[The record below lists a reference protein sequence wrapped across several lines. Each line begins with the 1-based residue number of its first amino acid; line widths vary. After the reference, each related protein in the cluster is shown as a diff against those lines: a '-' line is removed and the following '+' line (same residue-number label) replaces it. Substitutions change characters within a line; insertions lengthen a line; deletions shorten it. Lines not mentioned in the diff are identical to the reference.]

1 MVRLARAV
9 AIGYPHHVTQRGN
22 YRQTVF
28 ETDTDYLQYLEWLK
42 EYCAKYDVVL
52 WAYCLMTNHV
62 HFICVPE
69 RDDSLARTF
78 NSLHMRYSQYVNRR
92 RRVKGHLWQGRFY
105 STILDE
111 AHLYEAVRYV
121 ETNPVRGGIVGEAE
135 DYRWSSAREHVE
147 GTSSSILSGGCYL
160 VSQISSWRK
169 YLGERVNERLR
180 DEVRKCS
187 LAGRPC
193 GDETFIKRLE
203 RAFGRPL
210 KALPRGRPRKSEK

>member
-22 YRQTVF
+22 YRQAVF

-42 EYCAKYDVVL
+42 EYCEKYGVAL

-78 NSLHMRYSQYVNRR
+78 NSLHMRYSQYMNRR
-92 RRVKGHLWQGRFY
+92 RRINGHLWQGRFY

-121 ETNPVRGGIVGEAE
+121 ETNPVRSGIVGEAE
-135 DYRWSSAREHVE
+135 NYRWSSAREHVD
-147 GTSSSILSGGCYL
+147 GASVGILSRGCYL
-160 VSQISSWRK
+160 VSQITNWRR
-169 YLGERVNERLR
+169 YLRERADERLR
-180 DEVRKCS
+180 DDIRKCS
-187 LAGRPC
+187 LAGHPC
-193 GDETFIKRLE
+193 GDETFIKKLE

-210 KALPRGRPRKSEK
+210 KALPRGRPRKVP